1 MAWKGD
7 RKHVRIVAAALRE
20 ADPMTKAE
28 AMRQAERL
36 WQENPDLAEAIMKEM
51 MDEDRSEEKYRIT
64 VTRNGQV
71 VHVCEDRGRLAEL
84 RAQLQEGD
92 VISSG
97 RIEVIWRDDP
107 FKGWGEDSRGKG
119 KGTEELSEEGKIMEG
134 PPRKY

>member
-1 MAWKGD
+1 
-7 RKHVRIVAAALRE
+7 
-20 ADPMTKAE
+20 MTKAE

-84 RAQLQEGD
+84 QAQLQEGD
-92 VISSG
+92 VISNG
-97 RIEVIWRDDP
+97 RIEFIWR
-107 FKGWGEDSRGKG
+107 GEDTVGRG
-119 KGTEELSEEGKIMEG
+119 KGTEELSEKGKIMEG